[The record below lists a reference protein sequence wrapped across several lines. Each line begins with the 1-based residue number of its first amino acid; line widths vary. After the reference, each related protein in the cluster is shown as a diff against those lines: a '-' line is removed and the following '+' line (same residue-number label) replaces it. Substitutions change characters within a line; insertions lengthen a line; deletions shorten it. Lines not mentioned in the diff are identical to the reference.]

1 MFLIVLIKV
10 LDCNTCFEAFFFFK
24 TLLVLKIFLVLVA
37 ALVTIFVFIG
47 NLVLK
52 TTLILK
58 AILVLKT
65 IFVLKTTLKLFAL
78 PLLKLLIFS
87 LQNRTQSFRKN
98 RLKFF
103 KNFLF
108 CTLLLSVLILVGF
121 LGSELIFVW
130 LEDFFFEI
138 AKVWA
143 IKIT

>member
-1 MFLIVLIKV
+1 
-10 LDCNTCFEAFFFFK
+10 
-24 TLLVLKIFLVLVA
+24 
-37 ALVTIFVFIG
+37 
-47 NLVLK
+47 
-52 TTLILK
+52 
-58 AILVLKT
+58 
-65 IFVLKTTLKLFAL
+65 L